1 MLAESG
7 FLYVV
12 CKAQLSDDQTVPM
25 SATTPDT
32 PLYVPL
38 LVTHLSNAPQS
49 AIKINTVLLLTAA
62 SLKCVISNTNDSLT
76 ASDWVTRLPCDTDVC
91 IAYGN
96 EWHCHL
102 GFFRRLSVLFTV
114 PCVHNTKWL
123 PAISLLGSSL
133 ELLFRESNLSICS
146 GTEKDL
152 WSVAWLCKQMYP
164 GY

>member
-76 ASDWVTRLPCDTDVC
+76 ASD
-91 IAYGN
+91 
-96 EWHCHL
+96 
-102 GFFRRLSVLFTV
+102 
-114 PCVHNTKWL
+114 
-123 PAISLLGSSL
+123 
-133 ELLFRESNLSICS
+133 
-146 GTEKDL
+146 
-152 WSVAWLCKQMYP
+152 
-164 GY
+164 